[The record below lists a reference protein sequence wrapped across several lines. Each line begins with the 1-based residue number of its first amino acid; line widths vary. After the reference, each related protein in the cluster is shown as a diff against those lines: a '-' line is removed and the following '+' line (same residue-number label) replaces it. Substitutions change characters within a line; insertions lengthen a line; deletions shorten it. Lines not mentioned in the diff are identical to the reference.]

1 MRTYVRKK
9 IRRRERERAAWLLW
23 HFVKNTRAYV
33 GGPKDLRGNAYEI
46 PAHDAYLLP
55 QSHTPKLNA
64 TMLRLTK
71 PGCEF
76 AQPPRK
82 HLSTFDESAHQMF

>member
-1 MRTYVRKK
+1 MLLLYSTSGLLQKLSFPCFMRTYVRKK

-46 PAHDAYLLP
+46 PARDAYLLP

-64 TMLRLTK
+64 IRV
-71 PGCEF
+71 
-76 AQPPRK
+76 
-82 HLSTFDESAHQMF
+82 H